1 MKKLL
6 GLVALAGAAYAGLA
20 AYASQQGREVGDVAG
35 DLLNRGTEAAE
46 RAADRLMAFAESL
59 TDEPAGVEGDDV
71 VVDVRDELPDQP
83 PVAEG
88 LQA

>member
-6 GLVALAGAAYAGLA
+6 GLVAVAGAAYAGLA

-35 DLLNRGTEAAE
+35 DLLNRGTEVAE

-59 TDEPAGVEGDDV
+59 TEDPTGVEGDEV

-83 PVAEG
+83 RVDEG
-88 LQA
+88 RQA